1 MSVFLE
7 EFCIEASTKSF
18 HDDTLDLAKSFPKAI
33 SKFLF
38 MYRNLLIQLKWL
50 QNSEKLRQGDFNP
63 FGPKEPT
70 PGRRKRKPPR
80 FEFLGAIGL
89 LLGIF
94 GVLGFLIFQAV
105 LFISYIAV

>member
-1 MSVFLE
+1 
-7 EFCIEASTKSF
+7 
-18 HDDTLDLAKSFPKAI
+18 
-33 SKFLF
+33 
-38 MYRNLLIQLKWL
+38 MYRDLFIQLNRL
-50 QNSEKLRQGDFNP
+50 QNFVRLRQGDFNP

-94 GVLGFLIFQAV
+94 GVLGFLIFKFAI
-105 LFISYIAV
+105 FIYYVTN

>member
-1 MSVFLE
+1 MAP
-7 EFCIEASTKSF
+7 EFSGNT
-18 HDDTLDLAKSFPKAI
+18 T
-33 SKFLF
+33 
-38 MYRNLLIQLKWL
+38 
-50 QNSEKLRQGDFNP
+50 GDFNP

-94 GVLGFLIFQAV
+94 GLLGFLIFKP
-105 LFISYIAV
+105 SCS

>member
-1 MSVFLE
+1 
-7 EFCIEASTKSF
+7 
-18 HDDTLDLAKSFPKAI
+18 
-33 SKFLF
+33 
-38 MYRNLLIQLKWL
+38 MYRELLIQLQWL
-50 QNSEKLRQGDFNP
+50 QNLAEIRQGDFNP

-94 GVLGFLIFQAV
+94 GLLGFLIFQAV
-105 LFISYIAV
+105 LFISYVAV

>member
-1 MSVFLE
+1 
-7 EFCIEASTKSF
+7 
-18 HDDTLDLAKSFPKAI
+18 
-33 SKFLF
+33 
-38 MYRNLLIQLKWL
+38 MYRDLFIQLNRL
-50 QNSEKLRQGDFNP
+50 QNFLRLRQGDFNP

-94 GVLGFLIFQAV
+94 GVLGFLIFKFAI
-105 LFISYIAV
+105 FIYYVTN

>member
-1 MSVFLE
+1 
-7 EFCIEASTKSF
+7 
-18 HDDTLDLAKSFPKAI
+18 
-33 SKFLF
+33 
-38 MYRNLLIQLKWL
+38 MYRELLIQLKWL
-50 QNSEKLRQGDFNP
+50 QNLGEIRQGDFNP

-94 GVLGFLIFQAV
+94 GLLGFLILRLV
-105 LFISYIAV
+105 LSGIPMLTVKHGCLDCSDYLY

>member
-1 MSVFLE
+1 
-7 EFCIEASTKSF
+7 
-18 HDDTLDLAKSFPKAI
+18 
-33 SKFLF
+33 
-38 MYRNLLIQLKWL
+38 MYRDLLIQLKRP
-50 QNSEKLRQGDFNP
+50 QNFERLRQGDFNP

-94 GVLGFLIFQAV
+94 GLLGFLIFKFAIFLYYV
-105 LFISYIAV
+105 TG